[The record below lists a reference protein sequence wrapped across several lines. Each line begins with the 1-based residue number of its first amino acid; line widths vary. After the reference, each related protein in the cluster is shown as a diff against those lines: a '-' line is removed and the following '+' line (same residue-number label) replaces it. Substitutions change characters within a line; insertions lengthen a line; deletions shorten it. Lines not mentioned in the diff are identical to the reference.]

1 VVENSAQPSH
11 SPQVDVCPFLGRESE
26 QEDGAPV
33 PINARDGAGD
43 LRPSPSFRCL
53 ALSEAT
59 RIDAG
64 RQRRLCLNMRH
75 VSCRR
80 YGDAENEEVVTEAE
94 PAVGLTSAELLPDDP
109 EDEQDARIRRI
120 RRRYGNTG
128 KNPDAPRARVTV
140 AGQPVDF
147 TPVADAAEG
156 GGVGGGVGGSGTWE
170 KAAEAAEAR
179 LTPRGDAVGRIPAPG
194 PDRLGALWDEQQST
208 SDPANL
214 PTSATASVHGD
225 SSMEGANAPGTAA
238 ALETDWDGA
247 GESATS
253 ADGWPNEAPKD
264 DADAWDAGDDAGMES
279 PRVFAQQAAARV
291 DGSDPEHDLVRGERS
306 PSEREEIKQPVGAV
320 VSGALGGLGAGD
332 GGDRR
337 SRLMAI
343 AGVALIVV
351 GIVTAVLAVMV
362 GLDGAADT
370 TVPLA
375 AADAEPDG
383 AASGGVSPAVAD
395 ADAITDAPVVV
406 AVVAAEAETAAAE
419 ASAETTEADAG
430 AEAPAPASDSEETA
444 TAPPPVAAGEAEAEV
459 PVPSRT
465 GSTPNTAAT
474 PPAGSGEAPESESTA
489 SEPSEDPAAGAEGVA
504 APPPA
509 ESEEAAPEEAEA
521 AESEPVD
528 DPASTIVLPETAAR
542 YGAVSFWPLTE
553 TYSIAGGDTIGSVAA
568 QFDTHAYAIICLN
581 QQYWSSSQRF
591 FTMIGGTSLII
602 PVGYQIPGDAQTQSD
617 ILNVGFLPG
626 HCG

>member
-1 VVENSAQPSH
+1 MAKSSAQPSH

-33 PINARDGAGD
+33 PINARDGAGE

-80 YGDAENEEVVTEAE
+80 YGDAENEEVGTEAE
-94 PAVGLTSAELLPDDP
+94 PAAGLTSAELIPHDP

-120 RRRYGNTG
+120 RRRYGNAG

-156 GGVGGGVGGSGTWE
+156 GGVGRSGTWE

-179 LTPRGDAVGRIPAPG
+179 PARRGDAVGRIPAPG
-194 PDRLGALWDEQQST
+194 PDRLGALWDEQQSAP
-208 SDPANL
+208 DPADL
-214 PTSATASVHGD
+214 PASATASLSEG
-225 SSMEGANAPGTAA
+225 SSTAA
-238 ALETDWDGA
+238 ADRRGIAAASESDWGGA
-247 GESATS
+247 SESAGS
-253 ADGWPNEAPKD
+253 ADGWRDEPRND
-264 DADAWDAGDDAGMES
+264 DADAWDAGDDAGTDS
-279 PRVFAQQAAARV
+279 RRAFAQQAAARV
-291 DGSDPEHDLVRGERS
+291 DGSDPEHGSAHAGRG
-306 PSEREEIKQPVGAV
+306 PSERDEIKQPVGAV

-375 AADAEPDG
+375 AADAEADG
-383 AASGGVSPAVAD
+383 AAAGGASPAVAE

-406 AVVAAEAETAAAE
+406 AVVAAEATTDPAE
-419 ASAETTEADAG
+419 ADAETTEADASV
-430 AEAPAPASDSEETA
+430 ETPATASDSGRGRDC
-444 TAPPPVAAGEAEAEV
+444 AAA
-459 PVPSRT
+459 
-465 GSTPNTAAT
+465 
-474 PPAGSGEAPESESTA
+474 SG
-489 SEPSEDPAAGAEGVA
+489 
-504 APPPA
+504 
-509 ESEEAAPEEAEA
+509 
-521 AESEPVD
+521 
-528 DPASTIVLPETAAR
+528 R
-542 YGAVSFWPLTE
+542 
-553 TYSIAGGDTIGSVAA
+553 
-568 QFDTHAYAIICLN
+568 
-581 QQYWSSSQRF
+581 R
-591 FTMIGGTSLII
+591 
-602 PVGYQIPGDAQTQSD
+602 
-617 ILNVGFLPG
+617 
-626 HCG
+626 